1 MTSPAGTGRVL
12 VIVPALNEAASIADV
27 VKGARETLDADV
39 VVVDDGSIDDT
50 AMLANAAGATVL
62 RHPFNVGVGAAIRT
76 ALRYAVDNGYGEV
89 VQLDGDG
96 QHPATE
102 ATRLI
107 DARRTTG
114 ADLVIGSRF
123 AAGYEVSGA
132 RRLTMRLLSRIVSRR
147 LHTRVTDTTSG
158 FRALGPRAV
167 RLFSTDYPSD
177 YLSDTVEALLL
188 AADAKLQVV
197 EVEVEMR
204 VRQGG
209 RPSTSSARS
218 AYHLVR
224 LFLVVLI
231 HVIRRPTPGEGE
243 DLRS

>member
-1 MTSPAGTGRVL
+1 MSRAGAVL

-27 VKGARETLDADV
+27 VKGARETLGADV
-39 VVVDDGSIDDT
+39 VVVDDGSTDDT
-50 AMLANAAGATVL
+50 ARLANEAGATVL

-76 ALRYAVDNGYGEV
+76 ALRFAVDNGYEEV

-96 QHPATE
+96 QHPAGE
-102 ATRLI
+102 AVRLI
-107 DARRTTG
+107 EARREAG

-123 AAGYEVSGA
+123 AAGYEVSGL
-132 RRLTMRLLSRIVSRR
+132 RRFAMRLLSRVVSRR
-147 LHTRVTDTTSG
+147 LRTPVTDTTSG
-158 FRALGPRAV
+158 FRALGPRAI

-188 AADAKLQVV
+188 AADARLHVR

-218 AYHLVR
+218 VYHLVR

-231 HVIRRPTPGEGE
+231 HAIRRPTPGEGE
-243 DLRS
+243 DLRV

>member
-50 AMLANAAGATVL
+50 AALANAAGATVL

-76 ALRYAVDNGYGEV
+76 ALRYAVDNRYGEV

-107 DARRTTG
+107 DARRATG

-209 RPSTSSARS
+209 RPSTSAARS